1 MNIIL
6 ENVVIGLTTTG
17 VAKVMDGK
25 VNVTNVPFNVSTR
38 AELDVF
44 IDKLLKNQVEF
55 AGLTNGPFTVTPIL
69 VPEAPVTDLVNQSF
83 MAIVQAEA
91 KRKVNAELV
100 SQVEID
106 VLVATYKALVNAPK
120 IEYVHSLR

>member
-17 VAKVMDGK
+17 VAKVMDGD
-25 VNVTNVPFNVSTR
+25 VNLTNVPFKVSTR

-55 AGLTNGPFTVTPIL
+55 NGLTNGEFTVTPIL
-69 VPEAPVTDLVNQSF
+69 VPEAPVTDLVNQAF
-83 MAIVQAEA
+83 MAIVQAKA
-91 KRKVNAELV
+91 KREVNAELV

-106 VLVATYKALVNAPK
+106 ALVATYKALVNAPK
-120 IEYVHSLR
+120 